1 MEDKEKIGRFE
12 KMEEGKQ
19 DEEGGG
25 VEKMEENELG

>member
-12 KMEEGKQ
+12 KMEKGKQ

-25 VEKMEENELG
+25 IRRRS